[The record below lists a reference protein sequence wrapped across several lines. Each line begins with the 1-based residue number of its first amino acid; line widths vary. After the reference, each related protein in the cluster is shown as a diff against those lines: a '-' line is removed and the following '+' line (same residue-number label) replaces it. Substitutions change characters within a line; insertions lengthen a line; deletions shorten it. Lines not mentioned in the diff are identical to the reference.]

1 MADHPLGAAP
11 EVPGTDLRATA
22 ATTAPNIVRWS
33 AAFTGGLWALLSERT
48 APWIAAAIVAAI
60 MLEPQS
66 DDGLTTWNAF
76 DPQLTAYEALRY
88 ARENEFRA
96 QAFYSQ
102 AAADAGEGG
111 TVMLNVLVGLDGQ
124 AEEVLFVPEKST
136 VAEDSDIARNTLKV
150 AADWKFQPGVED
162 GKPVRR
168 RVLVP
173 VRFEPPAKAAAPEA

>member
-1 MADHPLGAAP
+1 MQA
-11 EVPGTDLRATA
+11 LRAGKVK
-22 ATTAPNIVRWS
+22 I
-33 AAFTGGLWALLSERT
+33 GLVNRNRLHQRRQLL
-48 APWIAAAIVAAI
+48 
-60 MLEPQS
+60 
-66 DDGLTTWNAF
+66 
-76 DPQLTAYEALRY
+76 
-88 ARENEFRA
+88 
-96 QAFYSQ
+96 
-102 AAADAGEGG
+102 
-111 TVMLNVLVGLDGQ
+111 GLDGQ